1 MKRFNI
7 LIITQNDPFY
17 VREFFEE
24 FLKNYPRPEELRGV
38 VIAPAMGKKTFGQL
52 LRQMYGFYGLKDFVR
67 MGSRY
72 ALYKTGGIV
81 SRLVPLG
88 RSFSIEQV
96 CKRHNIPVLHRSSI
110 NSESFLSEAGKLD
123 LDLIISV
130 AAPQIFKDKL
140 IAIPRKGCINIHN
153 SRLPKYRGMLP
164 NFWQMFHGE
173 KSVGTTIHYI
183 NAGLD
188 DGNILMQKETA
199 IAQNETLDSLIRKTK
214 KFGAQMMVEAI
225 AGIKAGSIEPR
236 PNPKE
241 ESTYFTFPTKEQVS
255 EFRKKGYRLI

>member
-24 FLKNYPRPEELRGV
+24 FLEKYPCPGDLKGV

-52 LRQMYGFYGLKDFVR
+52 VRQMYGFYGLKNFLR

-72 ALYKTGGIV
+72 ALYKTGDIV
-81 SRLVPLG
+81 SRRIPLG
-88 RSFSIEQV
+88 RSYSIEHV
-96 CKRHNIPVLHRSSI
+96 CKRHSIPVLHRSSI
-110 NSESFLSEAGKLD
+110 NSESFLNEARKLD

-140 IAIPRKGCINIHN
+140 INIPRKGCINIHN
-153 SRLPKYRGMLP
+153 SKLPRYRGMLP

-173 KSVGTTIHYI
+173 KSVGTSIHYI

-188 DGNILMQKETA
+188 DGDILMQKETA
-199 IAQNETLDSLIRKTK
+199 IAENETLDSLIRKTK
-214 KFGAQMMVEAI
+214 RFGAQMMVEAI
-225 AGIKAGSIEPR
+225 AGIKAGSLEPR

-241 ESTYFTFPTKEQVS
+241 ESTYFTFPTKEQVR
-255 EFRKKGYRLI
+255 EFRRKGYRLI